1 MLKLLVY
8 TDGKPAA
15 AKALE
20 FAAALK
26 KRVESELAVV
36 TIRSGTHA
44 TEEPPP
50 VGIEFPLTDRDA
62 LPQGLQILVD
72 AIGVFESAGLM
83 HSPRSIRIQDI
94 ARGHLFACRTIAGER
109 VVFYECFGHFI
120 DSLNQEVD
128 RHQYNL
134 LIISPQSL
142 GKLQRLVTGDPVRKL
157 ALDLHTSAL
166 VVRGGE
172 PDGRYVICAD
182 GSPSAQRQFPLLK
195 GLLHS
200 IRGPIELV
208 WVKKPDAG
216 QQDIEAAE
224 TFLQHAL
231 KWLETCD
238 KTVTVHRLEGP
249 DPADAIVDAAGDSSV
264 IVMGASLRHDVYR
277 RMLGSLPMQVLAK
290 TQSSILLVKLPPEA
304 DEDFLNALFSC

>member
-20 FAAALK
+20 FAAVLK
-26 KRVESELAVV
+26 KRLESELAVI
-36 TIRSGTHA
+36 TIRSGTDA
-44 TEEPPP
+44 TEDPPP

-62 LPQGLQILVD
+62 LPKGLQILID

-83 HSPRSIRIQDI
+83 HFPRSIRIQDI

-109 VVFYECFGHFI
+109 VAFYECFGHFI
-120 DSLNQEVD
+120 DSLNHEIE

-157 ALDLHTSAL
+157 ALDLHTSVL

-172 PDGRYVICAD
+172 PDSRYVICAD

-195 GLLHS
+195 GLLLS
-200 IRGPIELV
+200 IRGPVDLV
-208 WVKKPDAG
+208 WVKKPNAG

-224 TFLQHAL
+224 TCLRHAW
-231 KWLETCD
+231 KWLETCG
-238 KTVTVHRLEGP
+238 KTVTVHRLEGSNL
-249 DPADAIVDAAGDSSV
+249 ADLLVDAAGDSSV

-290 TQSSILLVKLPPEA
+290 SRSSILLVKLPPEA
-304 DEDFLNALFSC
+304 DGDFMNTPFSC